1 MTNETIVT
9 ELIIDARG
17 AEPGTELYVAAMGVA
32 QRAVD
37 RFHSSLERQ
46 IAASRDAGDAA
57 AGSAQRLE
65 ASAGSWAKA
74 ERGLSAYLSQLDPVF
89 AATQRLAAEQ
99 RQAEAALSALDRQ
112 MMRGGLTLEQFEERT
127 GQVAERLGALK
138 VMMHE
143 AEQGNIGLTQ
153 SLQASKNAADQIR
166 AAIDPLA
173 AAWGNYEKKLA
184 EVDLLN
190 KQGLLTDRERAE
202 AIRIEA
208 AAHRDRIDALDGTA
222 AAMREAA
229 AAQKEAARAAQEYKD
244 ALDPLTA
251 AWDRYEAKLAVIAD
265 LHARGELDGQQRIAA
280 INMEAE
286 AHRKQIAVL
295 DGTAAAERLLAEAQK
310 QFIAFAQPEA
320 QALAALNEKRAEA
333 NRLLAAGR
341 IAADVYRDGIA
352 KISEAENAI
361 RNPPTKDTGL
371 AAATEAAKAYRAAI
385 DPIGEALADY
395 GRKRALIEEIE
406 RRGLLTTREIAEA
419 IKLDTAAHRERI
431 AVLDGSAQA
440 ARDAAAAQKLMA
452 DSVRDFLSYAQPEQA
467 ALDAIATRR
476 EKANALLREGAISQ
490 AAYAAGMAR
499 LNQEEAGAH
508 GWTKAEQELNN
519 YVSRLDPA
527 FAAARRLQEE
537 EVRVATAIETLNG
550 QMIRGSGQTD
560 QYAEHLALLK
570 GRLDQIRAASTGLA
584 SGNMSAEQAFAVIGD
599 RAQKIAPQ
607 INNATYA
614 LHQVGIQSIDV
625 FQQLATGAPVMT
637 TFIQQGGQ
645 LAQIAAWGGIGM
657 TGLAKAV
664 GGLLIAW
671 APLAAAVAGGA
682 AIGLI
687 GFQAER
693 SARQMNTLQNELRA
707 TREDYKALAADAVAA
722 GRAVAASSSLGTSD
736 AVGAGGILAG
746 ASGFAGGRAEL
757 QALIRTA
764 ADLGAVMGK
773 TAADGARDLADAM
786 KEPGDAAK
794 RLADN
799 EFPGMSQSLAYLIQR
814 QAQAGDAA
822 GAFAR
827 YLEIVKHGT
836 KDAAENVTPFQKALT
851 ELQNIFTGAGADGK
865 TFAERF
871 GVPIVNA
878 VTDAVRA
885 ITKMVDMMDRFRQA
899 IADLV
904 PQKLI
909 DTIMWIDEHLPQ
921 RRAINSIGNALSS
934 IAPTSGPIP
943 ASHPS
948 VVGDIQSAAARN
960 NIDPRLLGIL
970 QGTEGVYDEK
980 TGTWALS
987 SSGRVGPMQVSR
999 STFAGMQRQPGN
1011 YPTVVGLDNLDDVS
1025 QNVQAGAAYFAH
1037 LLRKYGDV
1045 SLAVLAYHD
1054 GETVMDGVL
1063 QGQGDKTNSLDA
1075 LKQARKVVDL
1085 YGSSNPITV
1094 GQNAAGGSVYGPESP
1109 SAAELATNRTLQQIR
1124 DRAARGLYGS
1134 GISQVERE
1142 QNMAEQQL
1150 ALAGLLQA
1158 QKDGDQELSKKYI
1171 EHIIELRDK
1180 IADKVTQE
1188 DLYGPVAPAPE
1199 DLLKAQREAEI
1210 RDRALAGN
1218 AGSGILEMQ
1227 IRANQQAQTR
1237 AQEGMRIAIS
1247 DGDVEQ
1253 VKNYAAELAD
1263 LRGKMTDLITEQQ
1276 KLARASEDAVK
1287 PLAAEVGWARTM
1299 AQVDQQFALAARAA
1313 GKAVDEEALARARLN
1328 KQRELATEFK
1338 DQVVQTDRET
1348 EAQLRVMA
1356 AYDGTSISLERAAN
1370 WEKAYAQARKD
1381 FGPGDPNF
1389 LRHVQEYATAL
1400 DRNTA
1405 AARQF
1410 QQAQAS
1416 VQAVTDSLGNA
1427 MDRLGQGMVDAFLSG
1442 QGQAVNFGNVVKAV
1456 IASMVADFAKL
1467 AILNPLKNNLFGS
1480 TAPTLGSALSVF
1492 GGGGASGSGKELTTG
1507 AEGGQSLMSTAS
1519 NVLSIGKLTDMF
1531 GLTNLSG
1538 SFSKLTSALG
1548 LGGSGGASAISSF
1561 ASAGLS
1567 GGEVGLLNAAGVSAP
1582 TIGSSAAGGSGL
1594 LGGLSSGVQSV
1605 LSTPIY
1611 SSAGGF
1617 FPSFAS
1623 SGLSGGEI
1631 GLLNAAGVS
1640 APSAG
1645 AGAMTLGSILG
1656 PASIGFGLGQFG
1668 GGFVQN
1674 AMGKTGY
1681 GNTIGAGLGTAAGV
1695 ALMPVL
1701 GPLAPIIGGLL
1712 GGAGGGLIGP
1722 NKPSLY
1728 SSTGIGVTD
1737 QGTLSL
1743 GKTYSQLA
1751 DTAEEVKSLGN
1762 EIASLNQVLSSTGT
1776 KIANGASSDGTTNR
1790 LIDAA
1795 TGKWLQIGQNTPDG
1809 TADPSKYSSLASA
1822 FPGLRFSV
1830 TGAGSEGAN
1839 RVLQDKSFASG
1850 DEFTNF
1856 VSGFRTFM
1864 DETLPQLTA
1873 VLGEAGSNANEYQ
1886 QQLDALNKSYSDAIV
1901 KAAEYGQETDK
1912 LSEAQVKAAQELTD
1926 SRNLQLDQIKAQ
1938 LGADTTALQGGRA
1951 AIDAQLKQFDVKAE
1965 QSLKSLRSQLAAL
1978 GATSEDTAS
1987 LVALMTTNLA
1997 NQRGGLDA
2005 ALTKQQELADAYG
2018 ETGTA
2023 ISKFTSTFGASIE
2036 ARLASVSGD
2045 PNRAAVIQ
2053 FDQGARD
2060 QMEQLIQQLQSLNAS
2075 SSEIESATGK
2085 LADAQQRER
2094 DSLTSQQ
2101 ALAAFSFQEDTK
2113 WGYAARLQRAQGNEY
2128 GASFSERQ
2136 RANAIAADQ
2145 ISARLAQ
2152 GGWDPSKI
2160 NIMNTVQSALD
2171 AELATLTKSRD
2182 TSLAQFDVGLLTRGA
2197 KAANDNTVSTQLAI
2211 FDQNAKIELQA
2222 TKDQLVALGLAA
2234 GDVEWRINSLVIA
2247 QNKERDAIKDQ
2258 TDALNQQKRD
2268 QAESNVT
2275 NVIQQITQYAKS
2287 LQVGDASP
2295 FSARA
2300 QYDIASRQF
2309 DTGLAAARGGDFN
2322 ALQNLTANA
2331 ETLRNASRAL
2341 SGSGL
2346 GYVQTFDRITQAL
2359 ESVAAMTP
2367 ATLTAAAMAQIAQT
2381 NTQTMVAAISE
2392 LKAALIQIRDSIN
2405 RNAYAAPASRA
2416 A

>member
-208 AAHRDRIDALDGTA
+208 AAHRDRTA
-222 AAMREAA
+222 A
-229 AAQKEAARAAQEYKD
+229 
-244 ALDPLTA
+244 
-251 AWDRYEAKLAVIAD
+251 
-265 LHARGELDGQQRIAA
+265 
-280 INMEAE
+280 
-286 AHRKQIAVL
+286 
-295 DGTAAAERLLAEAQK
+295 
-310 QFIAFAQPEA
+310 
-320 QALAALNEKRAEA
+320 
-333 NRLLAAGR
+333 
-341 IAADVYRDGIA
+341 
-352 KISEAENAI
+352 
-361 RNPPTKDTGL
+361 
-371 AAATEAAKAYRAAI
+371 
-385 DPIGEALADY
+385 
-395 GRKRALIEEIE
+395 
-406 RRGLLTTREIAEA
+406 
-419 IKLDTAAHRERI
+419 
-431 AVLDGSAQA
+431 LDGSAQA

-664 GGLLIAW
+664 GDLLIAW

-682 AIGLI
+682 AIGVI

-999 STFAGMQRQPGN
+999 STFTGMQRQPGN

-1094 GQNAAGGSVYGPESP
+1094 GQNTAGGSVYGPDSP

-1134 GISQVERE
+1134 GIPQVERE

-1158 QKDGDQELSKKYI
+1158 QKDGDADLVKKYVQ
-1171 EHIIELRDK
+1171 HIIELRDK
-1180 IADKVTQE
+1180 IADEVN
-1188 DLYGPVAPAPE
+1188 DADVYGPGALPPGE
-1199 DLLKAQREAEI
+1199 LQRMQREDEI
-1210 RDRALAGN
+1210 RQRALAGN

-1253 VKNYAAELAD
+1253 VKNYAAELDD
-1263 LRGKMTDLITEQQ
+1263 LRGKMSDLITEQQ
-1276 KLARASEDAVK
+1276 KLARASEDATK
-1287 PLAAEVGWARTM
+1287 PLAAEAGWARTM
-1299 AQVDQQFALAARAA
+1299 AQVDQQFALAARQA

-1416 VQAVTDSLGNA
+1416 VQAVTDALGNA

-1456 IASMVADFAKL
+1456 VASLASDFAKL
-1467 AILNPLKNNLFGS
+1467 AILNPLKNNLFGT

-1492 GGGGASGSGKELTTG
+1492 GGGGSSGSGKELTTG
-1507 AEGGQSLMSTAS
+1507 AEGGQSLLSTAS

-1531 GLTNLSG
+1531 GLTNLGG
-1538 SFSKLTSALG
+1538 SFSKLTSGLG
-1548 LGGSGGASAISSF
+1548 LGGSGAS
-1561 ASAGLS
+1561 
-1567 GGEVGLLNAAGVSAP
+1567 
-1582 TIGSSAAGGSGL
+1582 GGSGM
-1594 LGGLSSGVQSV
+1594 LGSLGSGLESV
-1605 LSTPIY
+1605 LSTPLY

-1617 FPSFAS
+1617 FPTFAS
-1623 SGLSGGEI
+1623 QGLSGGEI
-1631 GLLNAAGVS
+1631 GLLNAANIT
-1640 APSAG
+1640 APTAAG
-1645 AGAMTLGSILG
+1645 SGAMSLGSILG
-1656 PASIGFGLGQFG
+1656 PASIGFSLGSFG

-1830 TGAGSEGAN
+1830 TGAGAEGAN

-1886 QQLDALNKSYSDAIV
+1886 QQLDALNKSYADAIV

-2128 GASFSERQ
+2128 GASFAERQ

-2152 GGWDPSKI
+2152 GGWDQSKI

-2171 AELATLTKSRD
+2171 AELASLTKSRD
-2182 TSLAQFDVGLLTRGA
+2182 TSVAQFDVGLLTRGA

-2211 FDQNAKIELQA
+2211 FDQNAKIELQS

-2234 GDVEWRINSLVIA
+2234 GDVEWRINALVIA

-2268 QAESNVT
+2268 QAETNVT

-2287 LQVGDASP
+2287 LQVGEASP

-2359 ESVAAMTP
+2359 ESVSAMTP